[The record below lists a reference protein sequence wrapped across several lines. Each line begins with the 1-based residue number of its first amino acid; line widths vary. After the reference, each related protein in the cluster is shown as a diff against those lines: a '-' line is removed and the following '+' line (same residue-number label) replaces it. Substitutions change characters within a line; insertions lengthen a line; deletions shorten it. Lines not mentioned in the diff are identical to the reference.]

1 MLSGVGEAEGVAFTG
16 SPRARGGVVRGAGI
30 WRADRRAT
38 VTATPART
46 ASTATM
52 ATARHRRRLARLEGC
67 RRGDP
72 PARSE
77 FMSAQSAHGPPS
89 CASRVLKGLSAG
101 TAARGFDPIAPVRKT
116 AIFLLTPLHTGVF
129 LRVRFA
135 PPGEGDRRA
144 VPEPL
149 DLGPAFR
156 ALRKDRGLTEVEL
169 ARQVG
174 ITQTSVW
181 RYEASKR
188 LPPAELLEKMA
199 DALGVSKRVKRQL
212 LEQLHGARTDVESA
226 RVIGQRGLGRR
237 QGEIARME
245 AKATQIR
252 NFQASVVPGLLQT
265 PGYARTLFEELDE
278 VGLGARREEVA
289 RALAVRLD
297 RQTILH
303 D

>member
-1 MLSGVGEAEGVAFTG
+1 M
-16 SPRARGGVVRGAGI
+16 
-30 WRADRRAT
+30 
-38 VTATPART
+38 
-46 ASTATM
+46 
-52 ATARHRRRLARLEGC
+52 
-67 RRGDP
+67 
-72 PARSE
+72 
-77 FMSAQSAHGPPS
+77 
-89 CASRVLKGLSAG
+89 
-101 TAARGFDPIAPVRKT
+101 
-116 AIFLLTPLHTGVF
+116 
-129 LRVRFA
+129 
-135 PPGEGDRRA
+135 
-144 VPEPL
+144 PEPL
-149 DLGPAFR
+149 DLGPTLR

-303 D
+303 DPNRRFGFVVAEPVLHWPHRGAREMLAQLDRLQAVSELPNVDLAILPLGAALSLSPTNSFNVFDEDLVLVETLTEQLAIRDPSDVAAYVKAYESFRRAALRGSGARELFESAAARLRGVDRSTNP